1 MDQTG
6 TPKASPVE
14 SASKT
19 LDAFFLPTH
28 GRLSI
33 WFDNLWAVVLYL
45 LGVLHWGFFLEWGK
59 VPFDLHDWTQAGAYF
74 SFLRQAALSG
84 QLPLFIGSPL
94 VTTDRYLGR
103 PDTLISPQAYL
114 LRFLDPGLFT
124 LINTLILF
132 SVGFLGLLLLKR
144 RYHLSAFVFTVMF
157 CLFNFNGNITA
168 HTAVGH
174 TVWTGYF
181 FLPYFVLLVLRA
193 VEGEKTDWPWV
204 LLVALTLFLMTLQ
217 GAFHF
222 YLWCLIFL
230 LALGVFVPRF
240 FMPVIKAI
248 LFSTLLSLVR
258 LLPPAVEFI
267 GGGKEFIS
275 GFPTVLDLFSA
286 MLVLKFPSEALADP
300 YKSLG
305 WWELDTYIG
314 LLGFIFVAFFG
325 LIQTWRKNDARRS
338 LLAPIGVLTF
348 LSIGQVYSFINRL
361 PLPLADSERIS
372 SRFFILPL
380 VFLIFLGSIHLQDY
394 FTKQGTRP
402 ITQRI
407 FSLGLLA
414 LLIHDLFQ
422 HSRLWRVRN
431 MYTLFVSARVDIRA
445 NVLDHPD
452 PPYITALIAGGV
464 VSLLTLAILLLLSLL
479 QYRSNRLKSA

>member
-1 MDQTG
+1 MEQTE
-6 TPKASPVE
+6 TLKTSPVE
-14 SASKT
+14 LASKA
-19 LDAFFLPTH
+19 LNAFFLPTQ

-33 WFDNLWAVVLYL
+33 WFDTLWMVVLYL
-45 LGVLHWGFFLEWGK
+45 LGVFHWGYFLEWGK

-74 SFLRQAALSG
+74 SFLRVAALNG
-84 QLPLFIGSPL
+84 LLPLFIDSPL

-103 PDTLISPQAYL
+103 PDTLISAQAYL
-114 LRFLDPGLFT
+114 LRFLDPGMFT
-124 LINTLILF
+124 LVNMLILF
-132 SVGFLGLLLLKR
+132 SIGFLGLLLLKR
-144 RYHLSAFVFTVMF
+144 RYHLSAFVFTVIF
-157 CLFNFNGNITA
+157 SLFNFNGNITA

-181 FLPYFVLLVLRA
+181 FLPYFALLVLRA
-193 VEGEKTDWPWV
+193 VEGEKTDWLWV

-230 LALGVFVPRF
+230 LVLGIFVPRF
-240 FMPVIKAI
+240 FIPVIKAI
-248 LFSTLLSLVR
+248 LFSTLISLVR

-286 MLVLKFPSEALADP
+286 MLILKFPSEALAGP

-314 LLGFIFVAFFG
+314 LLGFAFVAYFG
-325 LIQTWRKNDARRS
+325 LIQTWRKMDARRS

-348 LSIGQVYSFINRL
+348 LSIGQVYSVINHL
-361 PLPLADSERIS
+361 PLPLADSERIA

-380 VFLIFLGSIHLQDY
+380 VFLIVLGGIHLQDY
-394 FTKQGTRP
+394 LTEQGARP
-402 ITQRI
+402 IAQRI
-407 FSLGLLA
+407 FSLGLLT

-422 HSRLWRVRN
+422 HTRLWRVKN
-431 MYTLFVSARVDIRA
+431 MYTLFVSTPVDIRA
-445 NVLDHPD
+445 NVLDRPD
-452 PPYITALIAGGV
+452 PPYITALIVGSV
-464 VSLLTLAILLLLSLL
+464 VSLLTLAVLLVLTLY
-479 QYRSNRLKSA
+479 QRRSNRLKST